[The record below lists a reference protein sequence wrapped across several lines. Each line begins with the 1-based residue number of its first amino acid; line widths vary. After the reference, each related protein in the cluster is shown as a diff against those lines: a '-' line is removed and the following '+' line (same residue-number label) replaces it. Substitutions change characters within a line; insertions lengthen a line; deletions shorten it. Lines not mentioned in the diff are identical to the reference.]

1 MRVEAQQGTLTN
13 DPFTDQPVV
22 VRAVPVR
29 YVDGSFAGVT
39 AVVRTIPEIFA
50 SMQLPE
56 RWGTDIERMLV
67 MVDANAPAGRN
78 LPILLHDSLTEQ
90 GPTRRRNQFGPM
102 TESLG
107 TQDATAF
114 GAIVADISEN
124 RSGVRVL
131 EYKGRMCLWAYQPL
145 DIPQVAA
152 FLIVP
157 QERVVELARTMEQSL
172 LKESIFWLQGA
183 TMVVLI
189 VAVIA
194 VVLAALKA
202 RDVTNPINAL
212 IQAGRAL
219 GGGDYDAQVEIQT
232 GDEFEQ
238 LGRVFNETGP
248 KLRDREKMKRS
259 LELAAAI
266 QQSLLPGQAPS
277 LANFEISGQCL
288 YCDETGGDYYDF
300 IDMSGRK
307 TEDAG
312 RGEASITPS
321 LDASRLTFHETGRIG
336 LVVGDVSGHGIS
348 AALLMAATRGMIRA
362 DADYHADDLSGLF
375 QSLNA
380 RLVAETVDD
389 RFVTLFCGL
398 LDDSARTLAWA
409 SAGHE
414 PSIWYHAESGRLEE
428 LSSTGMPLGIVAETT
443 FEQSGPIQLQPGDIL
458 VAGTDGIS
466 EALNSQG
473 EFFGHERFLE
483 TIAANADHS
492 AEAIC
497 DAVLTSVIM
506 FTQDA
511 ARTDDIT
518 LIVVKAKR

>member
-1 MRVEAQQGTLTN
+1 MPFAGGWYLWTRMRIEAQQGTLAE
-13 DPFTDQPVV
+13 DPFTNQRVV

-29 YVDGSFAGVT
+29 YSDGSFAGVT

-67 MVDANAPAGRN
+67 LVDPNAPSN
-78 LPILLHDSLTEQ
+78 MPPSILLHDSPTEP
-90 GPTRRRNQFGPM
+90 GPRGRLRPSIEPNDAA
-102 TESLG
+102 SLRG
-107 TQDATAF
+107 IIN
-114 GAIVADISEN
+114 AIGEDPAD
-124 RSGVRVL
+124 VRVID
-131 EYKGRMCLWAYQPL
+131 YKGRKCLCAYQLL

-157 QERVVELARTMEQSL
+157 QERVVELAKTMEESL
-172 LKESIFWLQGA
+172 VKESLFWLQGA

-189 VAVIA
+189 VAVVA

-219 GGGDYDAQVEIQT
+219 GGGDYNAQVEIRT

-248 KLRDREKMKRS
+248 KLRERAKMKRS

-277 LANFEISGQCL
+277 MENFEISGRCL

-300 IDMSGRK
+300 IDASRRSPDG
-307 TEDAG
+307 DPSV
-312 RGEASITPS
+312 EASK
-321 LDASRLTFHETGRIG
+321 RIG
-336 LVVGDVSGHGIS
+336 VVVGDVSGHGIS

-362 DADYHADDLSGLF
+362 DADYHTDDLSGLLR
-375 QSLNA
+375 SLNA

-389 RFVTLFCGL
+389 RFVTLFYGL
-398 LDDSARTLAWA
+398 LDDDARTLAWA

-414 PSIWYHAESGRLEE
+414 PAIWCHAASAQLEE
-428 LSSTGMPLGIVAETT
+428 LPSTGMPLGIVAEAT
-443 FEQSGPIQLQPGDIL
+443 FEQAGPITLQPGDVL
-458 VAGTDGIS
+458 VAGTDGIH
-466 EALNSQG
+466 EAQNSQG
-473 EFFGHERFLE
+473 EFFGRERFLE
-483 TIAANADHS
+483 VIAANAGRS

-497 DAVLTSVIM
+497 DAVIVAVTD
-506 FTQDA
+506 FTGDA

-518 LIVVKAKR
+518 LIVVKAKVSA